1 MAFVAAINDAP
12 YAFLVC
18 NGADSVSEDVRCG
31 LEALAP
37 DDMRDLAE
45 RSVEQARRAFE
56 GFLGAAEQTVASF
69 ERRSES
75 LQTAS
80 RDVTRRAFAYA
91 GDNIGAAF
99 DLAQK
104 LARARDYEEV
114 VRLQMEFLRLQMA
127 SFQGQIASLTSDKSP
142 VGEG

>member
-1 MAFVAAINDAP
+1 MAAVAAVNDAP
-12 YAFLVC
+12 YDHSGLD
-18 NGADSVSEDVRCG
+18 GTDSVSEGTRRG
-31 LEALAP
+31 NEALAP

-56 GFLGAAEQTVASF
+56 SFLGAAEQAVAGI

-75 LQTAS
+75 IHTAS
-80 RDVTRRAFAYA
+80 RDVTRRAFTYA

-127 SFQGQIASLTSDKSP
+127 NFQGQIASLASDGPPSSK
-142 VGEG
+142 G